1 MMGLYW
7 AVAADRVCSPGSP
20 GWRSAP
26 VMKDMYEKTNYFH
39 KEEINHKKM
48 FKNKCTRMIQV
59 VNKTTRI
66 VLNANHMVQEM
77 T

>member
-7 AVAADRVCSPGSP
+7 AMAADWGCSPGSP

-39 KEEINHKKM
+39 KEEINHKK
-48 FKNKCTRMIQV
+48 CS
-59 VNKTTRI
+59 RI
-66 VLNANHMVQEM
+66 NALE
-77 T
+77 